1 MNEGRIVRYYFEWDP
16 KKARNNLK
24 KHKVSFERALSIFL
38 DPHAITIF
46 DEEHSEREDRWITMG
61 IDRIGIL
68 LVAVHTFQQI
78 NNEKYKIRIISTR
91 KATRKETKQ
100 YREENI

>member
-1 MNEGRIVRYYFEWDP
+1 
-16 KKARNNLK
+16 
-24 KHKVSFERALSIFL
+24 
-38 DPHAITIF
+38 
-46 DEEHSEREDRWITMG
+46 MG

>member
-1 MNEGRIVRYYFEWDP
+1 MRYYFEWDP

-24 KHKVSFERALSIFL
+24 KYKVSFERVANVFL
-38 DPHAITIF
+38 DPRAITIF
-46 DEEHSEREDRWITMG
+46 DEEHSVGEDRWITMG
-61 IDRIGIL
+61 IDRTGIL
-68 LVAVHTFQQI
+68 LVVVHTFQQI
-78 NNEKYKIRIISTR
+78 NNEKYKIRIISTC

>member
-1 MNEGRIVRYYFEWDP
+1 MKNIV
-16 KKARNNLK
+16 N
-24 KHKVSFERALSIFL
+24 
-38 DPHAITIF
+38 F

-61 IDRIGIL
+61 MDRICIL